1 MGGVLQ
7 LDPGAYV
14 AASAT
19 VGVLVAGTVRA
30 AGDGVVAVLSGCA
43 AMAGSDPAGLG
54 WAGGYDVAAAAVLAA
69 TGDAVAGA
77 CRLAGLLEQTGFN
90 YGTAEAASVTG
101 GGGPAPVDTGDYG
114 GQPVSLGPVPS
125 ASGPSDAVL
134 PTAWSQVQ
142 DHVAR
147 VWPNG
152 HQDRLRRAAV
162 GWHDGAC
169 QLYDASYQLADAV
182 AAIAAQVSPERED
195 AITVCNRLRDTLQDL
210 AENYNTLSAACEQ
223 YATHLDQAHQQART
237 ELRHLLEWIA
247 GIEIAGAAVAILT
260 FGASEVVSQATV
272 LARTILTGTRI
283 AAIIDRLTLLA
294 AQITETITTI
304 PSNIALITRE
314 LNPLTTARRVAAI
327 TDTVEAIRTGKTATI
342 VLDRLAIEA
351 SVDLTKVPANAR
363 AAVLDALERAR
374 TGKIRFTGHDGKEYA
389 NFDGAL
395 PGHVQYRSWTA
406 AAAGQ
411 PRGRL
416 YCRPTQRGSRRL
428 RSSGPLTNRSLT
440 TDCCRALRQE
450 QEPCRSTW
458 TVSWTANPQR
468 ETQNNQ
474 DISTG

>member
-1 MGGVLQ
+1 KILLGSVVSGLRGFGGWGMGGVLQ

-77 CRLAGLLEQTGFN
+77 CRLAGLLEPTGFN

-101 GGGPAPVDTGDYG
+101 GGGPAPVDTGDDG

-195 AITVCNRLRDTLQDL
+195 
-210 AENYNTLSAACEQ
+210 
-223 YATHLDQAHQQART
+223 
-237 ELRHLLEWIA
+237 
-247 GIEIAGAAVAILT
+247 
-260 FGASEVVSQATV
+260 
-272 LARTILTGTRI
+272 
-283 AAIIDRLTLLA
+283 
-294 AQITETITTI
+294 
-304 PSNIALITRE
+304 
-314 LNPLTTARRVAAI
+314 
-327 TDTVEAIRTGKTATI
+327 
-342 VLDRLAIEA
+342 
-351 SVDLTKVPANAR
+351 
-363 AAVLDALERAR
+363 
-374 TGKIRFTGHDGKEYA
+374 
-389 NFDGAL
+389 
-395 PGHVQYRSWTA
+395 
-406 AAAGQ
+406 
-411 PRGRL
+411 
-416 YCRPTQRGSRRL
+416 
-428 RSSGPLTNRSLT
+428 
-440 TDCCRALRQE
+440 
-450 QEPCRSTW
+450 
-458 TVSWTANPQR
+458 
-468 ETQNNQ
+468 
-474 DISTG
+474 